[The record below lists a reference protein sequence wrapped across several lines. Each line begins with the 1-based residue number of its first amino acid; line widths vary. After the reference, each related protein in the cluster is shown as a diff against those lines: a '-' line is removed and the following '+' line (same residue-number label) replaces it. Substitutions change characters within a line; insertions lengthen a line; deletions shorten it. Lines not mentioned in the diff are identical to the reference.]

1 MVTLP
6 KLMELG
12 VTPNVPLVEL
22 AEPLS
27 ATATDGSDA
36 FEFIARLPVSVPAM
50 VGEKVTVR
58 FTLEP
63 ATKE

>member
-6 KLMELG
+6 KLMEPG
-12 VTPNVPLVEL
+12 VIPNVPLVEL

-27 ATATDGSDA
+27 ATAMDGSDA
-36 FEFIARLPVSVPAM
+36 FELIARLAVSVPAL

-58 FTLEP
+58 FALEP
-63 ATKE
+63 AAKE